1 MTYFHPTEPILRRK
15 QHTLDY
21 QDRQGLLHLKLKIKD
36 ITLLSNIYTRI
47 DQVFIIWGLISAAI
61 FITAQ
66 FSPISWVTQ
75 AIVWSV
81 LTVVGT
87 LATIGLTYFWVAV
100 ERLHWVLYAWV
111 ILMLAGVALTDL
123 GIFLGWGQVLLHLS
137 HLWLGLC
144 AIGYFC
150 TGIGL
155 RSRAFIISGL
165 IHVLGI
171 ASLSYVAGWQF
182 LATGLIMVA
191 NLFVFAESQWDMRLP
206 IENYGLLTEKQK
218 QFNRQQQRLRQVIF

>member
-1 MTYFHPTEPILRRK
+1 
-15 QHTLDY
+15 
-21 QDRQGLLHLKLKIKD
+21 
-36 ITLLSNIYTRI
+36 
-47 DQVFIIWGLISAAI
+47 
-61 FITAQ
+61 
-66 FSPISWVTQ
+66 
-75 AIVWSV
+75 
-81 LTVVGT
+81 
-87 LATIGLTYFWVAV
+87 
-100 ERLHWVLYAWV
+100 
-111 ILMLAGVALTDL
+111 MLAGVALTDL